1 MLKCIKSIKISG
13 CHFDPKAEK
22 AYFLA
27 GSSFPNNPCLRV
39 LNLSKTKLK
48 PVTDLSS
55 KKAKNTVIRSSA
67 LAEDGVTF
75 ITGSENGL
83 LCIWAKDDGSKK
95 DQDET
100 SLKAKDSKTN
110 NKTPYAR

>member
-1 MLKCIKSIKISG
+1 MKCIKSIKISG

-83 LCIWAKDDGSKK
+83 LSIWAKEDGSK

-100 SLKAKDSKTN
+100 SLKAKESKKT
-110 NKTPYAR
+110 NKTPYTR